1 MNYSI
6 GSWIGARV
14 IAKYPKIFKPSYI
27 EKTKEFYSTH
37 GGKTVVLA
45 RFFVI
50 VRTFAPFV
58 AGVANMQ
65 YRKFILFNLLGGAS
79 WVGSF
84 MTLGYF
90 FGQLPWVEE
99 NFALAMMVVVLL
111 SAVPMVVE
119 LIKHFLAPKEEIDEA
134 EIVHSIDEIGASF
147 DEDEA
152 VSALS

>member
-1 MNYSI
+1 M
-6 GSWIGARV
+6 
-14 IAKYPKIFKPSYI
+14 
-27 EKTKEFYSTH
+27 
-37 GGKTVVLA
+37 LA